1 MKIKMYSALAWAAA
15 MFLVCVP
22 LWAHHGAS
30 VYESDKLTTL
40 TGTVTEFK
48 FMNPHSEIF
57 FDVKDDK
64 GNVQHWSAEAGTPQT
79 VILAGWSKT
88 SIQKGDVIT
97 VYIFQ
102 AKTGNPVGRLNKIVL
117 ADGTEL
123 RDSALGY
130 RDADGAGKQ

>member
-1 MKIKMYSALAWAAA
+1 

-40 TGTVTEFK
+40 TGTVTDFK

-64 GNVQHWSAEAGTPQT
+64 GNVQKWVAEAAS
-79 VILAGWSKT
+79 VASLSRAGWTRNTLKP
-88 SIQKGDVIT
+88 GDPVTIIGNIAKNGTFALRLSAVVLPSGKKIT
-97 VYIFQ
+97 MERGEDYAQ
-102 AKTGNPVGRLNKIVL
+102 
-117 ADGTEL
+117 
-123 RDSALGY
+123 
-130 RDADGAGKQ
+130 